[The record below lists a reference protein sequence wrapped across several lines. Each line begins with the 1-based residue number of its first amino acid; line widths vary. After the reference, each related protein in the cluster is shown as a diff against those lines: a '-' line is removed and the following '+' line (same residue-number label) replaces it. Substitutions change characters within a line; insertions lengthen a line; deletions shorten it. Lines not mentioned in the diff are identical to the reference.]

1 MWIGTGHKMPALRS
15 ILSGFWETDL
25 PSKFAVVLGQLIPT
39 HKERQSLKKVQN
51 DYMEAHTGLLSM
63 QYSGSVLQNMRSFQ
77 H

>member
-1 MWIGTGHKMPALRS
+1 MRTGTGHEIPALHS

-39 HKERQSLKKVQN
+39 HKVRQSFKKVQK

-63 QYSGSVLQNMRSFQ
+63 QYSDCVLQNMCSFQ